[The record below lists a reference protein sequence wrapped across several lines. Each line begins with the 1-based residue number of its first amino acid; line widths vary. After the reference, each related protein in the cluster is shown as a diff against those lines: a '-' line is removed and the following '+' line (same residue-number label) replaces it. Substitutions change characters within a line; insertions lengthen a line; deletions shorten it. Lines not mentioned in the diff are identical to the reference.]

1 MKLTNEQLKRIIKE
15 ELESALKEYGPV
27 PDQYRDDQDI
37 HSQQYVDDK
46 GIHSQQYIYDQ
57 DIHSQQ
63 FKDKLKKRAKTDF
76 NVRLKDF
83 VAYSPNILPRW
94 AMQGYWQDII
104 KKEFP
109 QIEGH
114 FKLAQSLELNTG
126 NVHHDN
132 VQRYYKYLA
141 DAMGIEQR

>member
-27 PDQYRDDQDI
+27 PDQYRDDQDV
-37 HSQQYVDDK
+37 HSQQYRDDEDDEDNK
-46 GIHSQQYIYDQ
+46 GIHSQE
-57 DIHSQQ
+57 
-63 FKDKLKKRAKTDF
+63 FKDRLRKRAETDF

>member
-27 PDQYRDDQDI
+27 PDQYRDDQDG
-37 HSQQYVDDK
+37 QTELDGDDK
-46 GIHSQQYIYDQ
+46 GIHSQE
-57 DIHSQQ
+57 
-63 FKDKLKKRAKTDF
+63 FKDKLKERAKTDF

-132 VQRYYKYLA
+132 VQKYYKYLA

>member
-27 PDQYRDDQDI
+27 PDQYRDDQD
-37 HSQQYVDDK
+37 V
-46 GIHSQQYIYDQ
+46 
-57 DIHSQQ
+57 HSQQ
-63 FKDKLKKRAKTDF
+63 FKDRLRKRAETDF

-109 QIEGH
+109 EIEDH
-114 FKLAQSLELNTG
+114 FQLDQSYNLNRSD
-126 NVHHDN
+126 VHHDN

>member
-1 MKLTNEQLKRIIKE
+1 MKLTNEQLKQIIKE

-27 PDQYRDDQDI
+27 PDQYRDDQDG
-37 HSQQYVDDK
+37 QTELDGDDK
-46 GIHSQQYIYDQ
+46 GIHSQE
-57 DIHSQQ
+57 
-63 FKDKLKKRAKTDF
+63 FKDKLKERAKTDF

>member
-27 PDQYRDDQDI
+27 PDQYRD
-37 HSQQYVDDK
+37 
-46 GIHSQQYIYDQ
+46 DQ

-104 KKEFP
+104 KEEFP

-126 NVHHDN
+126 DVHHDN
-132 VQRYYKYLA
+132 VQKYYKYLA

>member
-1 MKLTNEQLKRIIKE
+1 MKLTNEQLKQIIKE

-27 PDQYRDDQDI
+27 PDQYRDDQD
-37 HSQQYVDDK
+37 V
-46 GIHSQQYIYDQ
+46 
-57 DIHSQQ
+57 HSQQ
-63 FKDKLKKRAKTDF
+63 FKDRLRKRAETDF

-109 QIEGH
+109 EIEDH
-114 FKLAQSLELNTG
+114 FQLDQSYNLNRSD
-126 NVHHDN
+126 VHHDN